1 MKLTAALL
9 TLTTVVSTSAL
20 ADISVHVLDTNKG
33 MPGRNIEVSLYENVG
48 DNWKLIDKQTTDENG
63 RVKKFDFGESLNYRV
78 VFDVKQFFSSQNVD
92 AFYEQIPVDFKIKN
106 KNEHYHIPLL
116 LSPYAYSTY
125 RGN

>member
-33 MPGRNIEVSLYENVG
+33 MPGRNIEVLLYENVG

-63 RVKKFDFGESLNYRV
+63 RVKKFDF
-78 VFDVKQFFSSQNVD
+78 
-92 AFYEQIPVDFKIKN
+92 
-106 KNEHYHIPLL
+106 
-116 LSPYAYSTY
+116 
-125 RGN
+125 